1 MVDKNETIG
10 KARALLR
17 DMVMELHFR
26 GCEDGHPLIRR
37 AGELEPLLREIE
49 GRAAEGAAAGA
60 APAKLF
66 FMDPEAVAVL
76 DLEREISRGRIPAA
90 DLAEAAFTFENQL
103 MALVEDQNTIPLD
116 AYADMPPDALIRI
129 IRAAVDGICRIKS

>member
-1 MVDKNETIG
+1 MANKIIG
-10 KARALLR
+10 QARALLR
-17 DMVMELHFR
+17 DMVTELHFR

-37 AGELEPLLREIE
+37 AGELAPLLREIE
-49 GRAAEGAAAGA
+49 GREAESTAPAAGA
-60 APAKLF
+60 PPEKLF

-76 DLEREISRGRIPAA
+76 DLEQEISRGRIPAA

-116 AYADMPPDALIRI
+116 TYTDMPPDELIRI